1 MIRENSRFRRG
12 ISILVS
18 TLLLIVQLQLIFV
31 PERETSA
38 ATLDSGEGFSTPTYQ
53 SVHKG
58 DMYSTGNVNLGVKI
72 PNESTR
78 KTALYS
84 DISNTTATTAPNQY
98 ARELIDV
105 DKDKTTSNSSKA
117 YMPIPDTAE
126 VEWAGLYWSGTRYNL
141 SMSQITSPVKMTTPT
156 GVSFNVTP
164 QKMYSGQGLLYGFGI
179 DGTFYS
185 NYADITELLKSSNSK
200 KGSYTVANIPYPST
214 GNAYNAGYYSFA
226 GWYML
231 VITKDK
237 TQASRAF
244 TVYDGSLKRPTGSG
258 SKEFV
263 VKDFLAANSGVL
275 DPKISTFAV
284 QGDRFWT
291 GDKLEIESKG
301 SWKEI
306 TDALNPANNIY
317 NSTISE
323 YGEHM
328 RDKYP
333 GTFEPDYKN
342 NLGIDAD
349 LIKLPESYITPGQK
363 EVRLKATTNGDDHV
377 LNVLA
382 FAVKAKVP
390 ELLIEKSVID
400 QKESYEAD
408 EEVKFRLR
416 VKNTQADTKSLGTK
430 VEDIL
435 DSRFEF
441 VPGSAKIVSGPNA
454 GAKTDQAGDDQVD
467 YDVNQRKLTV
477 RVGEGANSSNG
488 GSYTGKTPETVI
500 EFKVKVKGQKQ
511 ETEIPNIAS
520 IAGID
525 ELTGKKINA
534 DDSNKVIVKV
544 KKEPEVLK
552 SGEIEAKKEVTVAG
566 KEVQKVHVGDELE
579 YKITARNTVENAL
592 IKDMRITDEIPVGT
606 EYVKGSMK
614 VAGQAVTDEAD
625 QDAGTYKDN
634 RIQVSL
640 GDIADTKERVVTF
653 KVKVTKEALNTKK
666 VTNIAV
672 VEGKTPT
679 DEELPPVKPEVEKLV
694 EPKHSKLT
702 KWVSDFDEKRVKKA
716 TLQANNEEFTWHI
729 DYDFGNDTARLE
741 KVILR
746 DDLEDILDILDVKL
760 VDASDQVIEITPNID
775 KVTKKVTIELPKQEN
790 SYAYLAD
797 QMYTLHIKTKI
808 SDGANAEMIAKY
820 LADNGIPNKAELLF
834 DNNLT
839 VSNEATVLPLS
850 KGQIEIEKV
859 DSKDA
864 NIKLKGAVFQ
874 IIKDGIEVG
883 QLTTGED
890 GKATSKPL
898 LIGKYQVKEIQA
910 PDGYMLLRDPIEI
923 EIMPGIPVAKV
934 KVENTKKEW
943 VIPETGGIGTTIFY
957 LIGGVLMLVAFFLCF
972 KKRKKKE

>member
-214 GNAYNAGYYSFA
+214 GYAYNAGYYSFA

-263 VKDFLAANSGVL
+263 VKDFLTANSGVL

-284 QGDRFWT
+284 QGDRYWK
-291 GDKLEIESKG
+291 GDKLEVESNG

-306 TDALNPANNIY
+306 TDALNPTNNIY

-333 GTFEPDYKN
+333 GTFEPDYRN

-349 LIKLPESYITPGQK
+349 LIKL
-363 EVRLKATTNGDDHV
+363 RV
-377 LNVLA
+377 LQN
-382 FAVKAKVP
+382 
-390 ELLIEKSVID
+390 
-400 QKESYEAD
+400 
-408 EEVKFRLR
+408 
-416 VKNTQADTKSLGTK
+416 
-430 VEDIL
+430 
-435 DSRFEF
+435 
-441 VPGSAKIVSGPNA
+441 
-454 GAKTDQAGDDQVD
+454 
-467 YDVNQRKLTV
+467 
-477 RVGEGANSSNG
+477 
-488 GSYTGKTPETVI
+488 
-500 EFKVKVKGQKQ
+500 
-511 ETEIPNIAS
+511 
-520 IAGID
+520 
-525 ELTGKKINA
+525 
-534 DDSNKVIVKV
+534 
-544 KKEPEVLK
+544 
-552 SGEIEAKKEVTVAG
+552 
-566 KEVQKVHVGDELE
+566 
-579 YKITARNTVENAL
+579 
-592 IKDMRITDEIPVGT
+592 
-606 EYVKGSMK
+606 
-614 VAGQAVTDEAD
+614 
-625 QDAGTYKDN
+625 
-634 RIQVSL
+634 
-640 GDIADTKERVVTF
+640 
-653 KVKVTKEALNTKK
+653 
-666 VTNIAV
+666 
-672 VEGKTPT
+672 
-679 DEELPPVKPEVEKLV
+679 
-694 EPKHSKLT
+694 
-702 KWVSDFDEKRVKKA
+702 
-716 TLQANNEEFTWHI
+716 
-729 DYDFGNDTARLE
+729 
-741 KVILR
+741 
-746 DDLEDILDILDVKL
+746 
-760 VDASDQVIEITPNID
+760 
-775 KVTKKVTIELPKQEN
+775 
-790 SYAYLAD
+790 
-797 QMYTLHIKTKI
+797 
-808 SDGANAEMIAKY
+808 
-820 LADNGIPNKAELLF
+820 
-834 DNNLT
+834 
-839 VSNEATVLPLS
+839 
-850 KGQIEIEKV
+850 
-859 DSKDA
+859 
-864 NIKLKGAVFQ
+864 
-874 IIKDGIEVG
+874 
-883 QLTTGED
+883 
-890 GKATSKPL
+890 
-898 LIGKYQVKEIQA
+898 
-910 PDGYMLLRDPIEI
+910 
-923 EIMPGIPVAKV
+923 
-934 KVENTKKEW
+934 
-943 VIPETGGIGTTIFY
+943 
-957 LIGGVLMLVAFFLCF
+957 
-972 KKRKKKE
+972 

>member
-1 MIRENSRFRRG
+1 M
-12 ISILVS
+12 
-18 TLLLIVQLQLIFV
+18 
-31 PERETSA
+31 
-38 ATLDSGEGFSTPTYQ
+38 LDSVLLFCTKQYKDNRIQVSL
-53 SVHKG
+53 G
-58 DMYSTGNVNLGVKI
+58 DI
-72 PNESTR
+72 
-78 KTALYS
+78 
-84 DISNTTATTAPNQY
+84 
-98 ARELIDV
+98 
-105 DKDKTTSNSSKA
+105 
-117 YMPIPDTAE
+117 
-126 VEWAGLYWSGTRYNL
+126 
-141 SMSQITSPVKMTTPT
+141 
-156 GVSFNVTP
+156 
-164 QKMYSGQGLLYGFGI
+164 
-179 DGTFYS
+179 
-185 NYADITELLKSSNSK
+185 
-200 KGSYTVANIPYPST
+200 
-214 GNAYNAGYYSFA
+214 
-226 GWYML
+226 
-231 VITKDK
+231 
-237 TQASRAF
+237 
-244 TVYDGSLKRPTGSG
+244 
-258 SKEFV
+258 
-263 VKDFLAANSGVL
+263 
-275 DPKISTFAV
+275 
-284 QGDRFWT
+284 
-291 GDKLEIESKG
+291 
-301 SWKEI
+301 
-306 TDALNPANNIY
+306 
-317 NSTISE
+317 
-323 YGEHM
+323 
-328 RDKYP
+328 
-333 GTFEPDYKN
+333 
-342 NLGIDAD
+342 
-349 LIKLPESYITPGQK
+349 
-363 EVRLKATTNGDDHV
+363 
-377 LNVLA
+377 
-382 FAVKAKVP
+382 
-390 ELLIEKSVID
+390 
-400 QKESYEAD
+400 
-408 EEVKFRLR
+408 
-416 VKNTQADTKSLGTK
+416 ADTK
-430 VEDIL
+430 E
-435 DSRFEF
+435 
-441 VPGSAKIVSGPNA
+441 
-454 GAKTDQAGDDQVD
+454 
-467 YDVNQRKLTV
+467 
-477 RVGEGANSSNG
+477 RVV
-488 GSYTGKTPETVI
+488 T
-500 EFKVKVKGQKQ
+500 FKVKVTKEALNTKKV
-511 ETEIPNIAS
+511 TNIAVVE
-520 IAGID
+520 GKTPTD
-525 ELTGKKINA
+525 EELPP
-534 DDSNKVIVKV
+534 VK
-544 KKEPEVLK
+544 PEVEKPVELK

-566 KEVQKVHVGDELE
+566 KEVQKVYVGDELE
-579 YKITARNTVENAL
+579 YKITARNTVENTL

-972 KKRKKKE
+972 KKRKKKK